1 MSLQQA
7 NVFSFGYTKSWVHPS
22 PTTQNHGESKETN
35 GDESLWACP
44 CPPQGFLA
52 ERETGRQGNSTGP
65 GPKLPSRKREM
76 YKHGPPESTIS
87 RTLSKR
93 EGEIGVM
100 CLCFHVAWLVMGSH
114 HHLIENLFLTALP
127 LLEQA

>member
-1 MSLQQA
+1 
-7 NVFSFGYTKSWVHPS
+7 
-22 PTTQNHGESKETN
+22 
-35 GDESLWACP
+35 
-44 CPPQGFLA
+44 
-52 ERETGRQGNSTGP
+52 
-65 GPKLPSRKREM
+65 M

-87 RTLSKR
+87 RPLSKR